1 MLTAFEYVLPVVRG
15 IQGGDEY
22 YTSMCPLRFLPKLF
36 PVGMGESDPVLR
48 VGRSPSRS
56 RIRSLCR
63 YILDNLDSYIL
74 PALMVAIDGDTRF
87 EPVSEEG
94 EDWKMG
100 RLYVPMDATLTIN
113 DGWHRRMA
121 LEWALQEHPELGYE
135 TIAVCFFLAM
145 GLERSQQMFY
155 DLNCHSI
162 ALDPGLGW
170 LYNHRQWGNRWVLEV
185 VRNVRNLRELTDLER
200 SRLGA
205 KSGKL
210 FTLSMVYPAIQH
222 MLDRGV
228 TVAQAVLFWRGI
240 GEVIPVWR
248 SVLTGELRAWE
259 VRGDSVCCQA
269 IAFWG
274 LAEVGVTLLSL
285 YPESWKIYLQS
296 LAAVDWSVAN
306 PVWQDS
312 IMIKGRFPVSA
323 TTRVWM
329 RDYLMGFLET

>member
-15 IQGGDEY
+15 IQAGYEY

-36 PVGMGESDPVLR
+36 PGVPQESDPVLR

-56 RIRSLCR
+56 RIRTLSR
-63 YILDNLDSYIL
+63 YILDNPESYIL
-74 PALMVAIDGDTRF
+74 PALTVAIDGDTRF

-94 EDWKMG
+94 DDWKMG

-121 LEWALQEHPELGYE
+121 LEWAVQERPELGYE

-155 DLNCHSI
+155 DLNRYGM
-162 ALDPGLGW
+162 AVDPGLGW
-170 LYNHRQWGNRWVLEV
+170 LYNHRERGESWVLEV
-185 VRNVRNLRELTDLER
+185 IQNVGNLRKLMDLER
-200 SRLGA
+200 SRLAA
-205 KSGKL
+205 KSSKL
-210 FTLSMVYPAIQH
+210 FTLSMVYPAIAQ
-222 MLDRGV
+222 MLDRGIM
-228 TVAQAVLFWRGI
+228 VAQAVLFWRQVSEAI
-240 GEVIPVWR
+240 GVWR
-248 SVLTGELRAWE
+248 SVLTGELKAWE
-259 VRGDSVCCQA
+259 VRENYVCCQA

-274 LAEVGVTLLSL
+274 LADVGATLLSL
-285 YPESWKIYLQS
+285 YPDSWENYLTG

-312 IMIKGRFPVSA
+312 IIIKGRFSVSTA
-323 TTRVWM
+323 AKVWM

>member
-15 IQGGDEY
+15 IQGGCEY
-22 YTSMCPLRFLPKLF
+22 YTSMCPLRFLRKLF
-36 PVGMGESDPVLR
+36 GSGRPESDPVLR

-56 RIRSLCR
+56 RIKSLSR
-63 YILDNLDSYIL
+63 YILDHPQSYVL
-74 PALMVAIDGDTRF
+74 PGLMVAIDGDTRF

-100 RLYVPMDATLTIN
+100 RLYVPMDATFTIN

-121 LEWALQEHPELGYE
+121 LEWAVQERPELGYE
-135 TIAVCFFLAM
+135 TIAVCFFLGM

-155 DLNCHSI
+155 DLNRYGMRV
-162 ALDPGLGW
+162 DRGLGW
-170 LYNHRQWGNRWVLEV
+170 LYNHRERGEGWVLQVIKEV
-185 VRNVRNLRELTDLER
+185 EELRELTEMER
-200 SRLGA
+200 SHLGA

-210 FTLSMVYPAIQH
+210 FTLSGVYPAIAQ
-222 MLDRGV
+222 MLEQGV
-228 TVAQAVLFWRGI
+228 TVAEAVLFWRGVW
-240 GEVIPVWR
+240 EVMGVWR
-248 SVLTGELRAWE
+248 SVLTGELMAWDARE
-259 VRGDSVCCQA
+259 RYVCCQA

-274 LAEVGVTLLSL
+274 LADVGVAVLSL
-285 YPESWKIYLQS
+285 YPESWENCLQG
-296 LAAVDWSVAN
+296 LARVDWSVAN

-323 TTRVWM
+323 ATRVWM